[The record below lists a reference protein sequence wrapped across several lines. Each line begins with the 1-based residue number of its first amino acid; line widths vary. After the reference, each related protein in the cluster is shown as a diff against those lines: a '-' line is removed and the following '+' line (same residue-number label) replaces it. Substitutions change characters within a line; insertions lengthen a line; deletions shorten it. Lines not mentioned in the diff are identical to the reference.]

1 MSDTRLE
8 IANQTIERLR
18 ELVEHL
24 EDEAEQL
31 RGEFYD
37 ACRARL
43 EAAAKA
49 RRADRAML
57 VVAEALDFADERA
70 DVKDGPGGGLVPDDW
85 MRVAQMLRRALG
97 REG

>member
-18 ELVEHL
+18 EQVEAL
-24 EDEAEQL
+24 EAEVARL
-31 RGEFYD
+31 EFEHAD
-37 ACRARL
+37 ACRGRL
-43 EAAAKA
+43 SAIGWAQ
-49 RRADRAML
+49 RAEDAML
-57 VVAEALDFADERA
+57 DAANFAEERA

-97 REG
+97 RE